1 MPSQNIAVQREVYK
15 ALRKE
20 RRQDESFTGLF
31 RRLLHERGTLEE
43 LAGAWGKTSAAADRA
58 ALHRL
63 RARNQP

>member
-1 MPSQNIAVQREVYK
+1 MPSQNIAVQKEVYK

-31 RRLLHERGTLEE
+31 RRLLYDRGTLEE
-43 LAGAWGKTSAAADRA
+43 IAGAWGKVSDTADRA

-63 RARNQP
+63 RAGNRP